1 MERLLTPHQLSD
13 LLQIKLSTVYK
24 WVHYGYVP
32 HIKVGSLTR
41 FKSSKIEEWIKKRE
55 KEGRFTYGLKDRF

>member
-1 MERLLTPHQLSD
+1 MEKLLTAGQLSE

-32 HIKVGSLTR
+32 YVKIGSLIR
-41 FKSSKIEEWIKKRE
+41 FKEERVKEWLNKRE
-55 KEGRFTYGLKDRF
+55 SKGRNTYKIQIEH